1 MFRRYILSSSRLD
14 GFLDK
19 RSKIWT
25 LFTTFFRSLS
35 QTAIFLLLAKELG
48 ADQFGLYVSVSAI
61 IMLILPFAEVGGF
74 SMIVRD
80 VSRGLIPNKVLG
92 ESIGISFLV
101 VPLTLASAFLM
112 AYFIYDIDSAILV
125 IIFGVSELIG
135 SRITTWVSAVF
146 TAIED
151 FKSVFI
157 LEIVNSAG
165 KFIAM
170 GIFILIPKI
179 IIYWLILYFLQFMFV
194 VFAVYIIFCR
204 RFGKINNVFPLKFER
219 LREGLVFALGASAQ
233 TVYSESDKVVSRN
246 YLGNDLTGIYGF
258 ASKITG
264 FAALP
269 LAAYLAS
276 EYPRFF
282 ITAKD
287 GSNRL
292 LRHGVRVIRNSFIIS
307 ILVSLLMILISSYF
321 TGFASGEFD
330 KSRTYIPVLSLY
342 ICLQAIALP
351 MGDMVTALGK
361 QSLRSAIQWV
371 IAISCL
377 VLNIVLTS
385 HFGGNAL
392 GWSLVMGQIGLI
404 AGYIIAITWVL
415 RGSHDG

>member
-146 TAIED
+146 TD
-151 FKSVFI
+151 
-157 LEIVNSAG
+157 
-165 KFIAM
+165 
-170 GIFILIPKI
+170 
-179 IIYWLILYFLQFMFV
+179 
-194 VFAVYIIFCR
+194 
-204 RFGKINNVFPLKFER
+204 
-219 LREGLVFALGASAQ
+219 
-233 TVYSESDKVVSRN
+233 
-246 YLGNDLTGIYGF
+246 
-258 ASKITG
+258 
-264 FAALP
+264 
-269 LAAYLAS
+269 
-276 EYPRFF
+276 
-282 ITAKD
+282 
-287 GSNRL
+287 
-292 LRHGVRVIRNSFIIS
+292 
-307 ILVSLLMILISSYF
+307 
-321 TGFASGEFD
+321 
-330 KSRTYIPVLSLY
+330 
-342 ICLQAIALP
+342 
-351 MGDMVTALGK
+351 
-361 QSLRSAIQWV
+361 
-371 IAISCL
+371 
-377 VLNIVLTS
+377 
-385 HFGGNAL
+385 
-392 GWSLVMGQIGLI
+392 
-404 AGYIIAITWVL
+404 
-415 RGSHDG
+415 